1 MKSRKCISYLDE
13 NAPGFLVEYR
23 GDFRGQMDKIDYA
36 CGDMITDT
44 WAVVSVSEENL
55 ERLRVDVPAISFI
68 EVRTVYVLQDIS
80 PSVVDNINQ
89 IKVNPYLNLTGRGV
103 VVGLVDTGIN
113 YINPEFIREDGTSR
127 ILGIWDQTL
136 EVKKEPYT
144 YVGSIYLEKDINEA
158 LEVQRKG
165 GNPYDIVPSKDDIG
179 HGTAMAGIIGARG
192 YNGEMQGIAN
202 DCDFLV
208 VKLLESPN
216 YKKIMRENN
225 LPEVPAY
232 NNTEVLAGIEF
243 LQRTAIDIK
252 KPLVLFLGVGSND
265 GSHDGYS
272 ITSGYI
278 TSLASKGGTIY
289 VTGTGNQGNGEGHA
303 MGIINNLGEVHVVE
317 LLVPRAMAILT
328 IYIWVRKPNRLSLSI
343 VSPTGEET
351 GFLVN
356 QIATLIERNFYSID
370 THVGVRVYDPES
382 LTGHQ
387 LFTLRFTNIK
397 PGIWKFKLKG
407 DLIFDGRYDIWLKGK
422 ELLPEGMKFMRPDA
436 NTTLTIPST
445 ARNTIS
451 VAYYDGST
459 DSVIAESGRGF
470 NANDYIKPDIATV
483 GTDVLTISKDGSKV
497 VAVNGSSVATAI
509 TSGVSALFLQW
520 AIINRNDPA
529 VSSGKL
535 RSLLI
540 YGADR
545 EDEKT
550 YPNEEWGYGK
560 LNVTAGFDI
569 LGGNYRGLNNI
580 NKFYEYYF
588 NELFIRMPK
597 ELADKADMNIKL
609 REKSGEFNGEFTKKS
624 DIYDERNYG
633 HYIVQYYGT
642 YSEEVN
648 FPDRIYVTPID
659 NNYAIL
665 SIKLNLLKNLEDTRE
680 VVKVFNKYID
690 NTSFGILYVQ
700 PPDLYSL
707 QDISAVESALN
718 NPIQA
723 KVPLGLTGKGVVVG
737 IIDTGI
743 DYLNEEFKDKDGNT
757 RIVEIWDQTI
767 DGEGDLNKA
776 AIFGK
781 VYVRDEINRAIQV
794 QKDGG
799 NPYEIVTSKDEK
811 GHGTNMAGIVGAAGY
826 NPDLMGI
833 APECEY
839 LVVKLVEAVA
849 FKEFNKYGPDISPY
863 NSLAIFSALNY
874 MKEYAIRE
882 RKPLVIL
889 MPLGTTNGNHRGEH
903 ILDAYI
909 ESISKSVGVV
919 VVTGT
924 GNEGMSDGHVSGM
937 IENSGKNKEIEMF
950 VGGSQRI
957 FYVGIWID
965 VPGIA
970 DLTLISPSGQTTGTI
985 RAVLNQNEY
994 YTFILEDTNVD
1005 IYFDLPEKFSGDE
1018 LIRLYFYDI
1027 EPGTWRIR
1035 LQAQRG
1041 KNVKYNAWMWQ
1052 KEFVAPGT
1060 RFAPSDPYGT
1070 ITIPADCDY
1079 TLSVAAFNQNN
1090 GNLLSYSGVALM
1102 DNYLGRID
1110 FAAGGV
1116 NTMTVGLNN
1125 TTAIINGTS
1134 LSAAIG
1140 AGICALLFQWGIVRG
1155 NYPYMYSQ
1163 SIKTFL
1169 RRGTVQRRGDV
1180 YPNQQL
1186 GYGIINIYKVFES
1199 MT

>member
-1 MKSRKCISYLDE
+1 MSKCNYLDE
-13 NAPGFLVEYR
+13 NASGFLVEYR
-23 GDFRGQMDKIDYA
+23 GNFKEQIAKVDYA
-36 CGDMITDT
+36 CGDVLTDNL
-44 WAVVSVSEENL
+44 AVVSVSEADVD
-55 ERLRVDVPAISFI
+55 RLREDVPAISFI
-68 EVRTVYVLQDIS
+68 EPRSVYILQELS

-103 VVGLVDTGIN
+103 VAGLVDTGIN
-113 YINPEFIREDGTSR
+113 YTNPEFIREDGTSR

-136 EVKKEPYT
+136 NTKTEPYV
-144 YVGSIYLEKDINEA
+144 YVGSVYNNEDINKA
-158 LEVQRKG
+158 LEVQRGG
-165 GNPYDIVPSKDDIG
+165 GNPYDSVPSKDDNG

-192 YNGEMQGIAN
+192 YNGQMEGIAN
-202 DCDFLV
+202 DCDFLI

-216 YKKIMRENN
+216 YKKILRENN
-225 LPEVPAY
+225 LPEVPVY

-243 LQRTAIDIK
+243 LKNTAYELR

-265 GSHDGYS
+265 GSHDGYG
-272 ITSGYI
+272 ITSGYL

-289 VTGTGNQGNGEGHA
+289 VAGTGNQGNSEGHVS
-303 MGIINNLGEVHVVE
+303 GLIQNVGEIDTVE
-317 LLVPRAMAILT
+317 LYVPMDMKLFT
-328 IYIWVRKPNRLSLSI
+328 LYIWIRKPNRVALSI

-356 QIATLIERNFYSID
+356 QIITTIERNFYSID
-370 THVGVRVYDPES
+370 THVEVRIYDPEY

-387 LFTLRFTNIK
+387 LFTLRFNDIK
-397 PGIWKFKLKG
+397 PGIWKFKLQG
-407 DLIFDGRYDIWLKGK
+407 SLIFDGRYDIWLECK
-422 ELLPEGMKFMRPDA
+422 EIIPEGMKFFKSSAD
-436 NTTLTIPST
+436 TTLAIPST
-445 ARNTIS
+445 ARKNIS
-451 VAYYDGST
+451 VAYYNGKT
-459 DSVIAESGRGF
+459 EAVMAESGRGF
-470 NANDYIKPDIATV
+470 NANGYIKPDIATA
-483 GTDVLTISKDGSKV
+483 GTNVLTISRDGSRV
-497 VAVNGSSVATAI
+497 ISVSGSSVATAI
-509 TSGVSALFLQW
+509 TAGVSALFLQW
-520 AIINRNDPA
+520 AVVNRNDIA

-540 YGADR
+540 YSADR
-545 EDEKT
+545 EEEKI

-560 LNVTAGFDI
+560 LNISSGFDI
-569 LGGNYRGLNNI
+569 LSGNYRSLYYI
-580 NKFYEYYF
+580 NKFYEDYF
-588 NELFIRMPK
+588 NGLFIRMPR
-597 ELADKADMNIKL
+597 ELASQAEMNLKL
-609 REKSGEFNGEFTKKS
+609 REKISDEKS
-624 DIYDERNYG
+624 TITEKYEIYNSLNYG
-633 HYIVQYYGT
+633 HYIVQYYGV
-642 YSEEVN
+642 YNDN
-648 FPDRIYVTPID
+648 FNAQDKVYVTKID
-659 NNYAIL
+659 DNYAIV
-665 SIKLNLLKNLEDTRE
+665 SIRLDLIKNPENTR
-680 VVKVFNKYID
+680 KVIEIFDQYNKDYLG
-690 NTSFGILYVQ
+690 FGILYVQ

-718 NPIQA
+718 NPIQS

-767 DGEGDLNKA
+767 QGEGDLSRK

-781 VYVRDEINRAIQV
+781 VYVRDEINKAIEV
-794 QKDGG
+794 QKSGG
-799 NPYEIVTSKDEK
+799 NPYDVVPSKDEK
-811 GHGTNMAGIVGAAGY
+811 GHGTHMAGIVGAAGY
-826 NPDLMGI
+826 NPDIMGV

-839 LVVKLVEAVA
+839 LVVKLLEAVA
-849 FKEFNKYGPDISPY
+849 FKEYSKFSTGVSPY
-863 NSLAIFSALNY
+863 NSMAIFSALNY
-874 MKEYAIRE
+874 MREYAIRE
-882 RKPLVIL
+882 SRPLVIL

-903 ILDAYI
+903 ILNAYI
-909 ESISKSVGVV
+909 ESISKNVGILVV
-919 VVTGT
+919 NGT
-924 GNEGMSDGHVSGM
+924 GNEGMGDGHVSGV
-937 IENSGKNKEIEMF
+937 IDAGGKSKEIEM
-950 VGGSQRI
+950 VIGKKQEI

-965 VPGIA
+965 LPGIA
-970 DLTLISPSGQTTGTI
+970 DLTLISPSGQATGTI
-985 RAVLNQNEY
+985 RAILNQSEY
-994 YTFILEDTNVD
+994 YSFILEDTQVD

-1027 EPGTWRIR
+1027 DPGTWRIR

-1041 KNVKYNAWMWQ
+1041 ENIKYNAWMWQ
-1052 KEFVAPGT
+1052 KEFVGEGT

-1079 TLSVAAFNQNN
+1079 TVSVAAFNQNN
-1090 GNLLSYSGVALM
+1090 GNLLPYSGVALM

-1134 LSAAIG
+1134 LSAGVG

-1180 YPNQQL
+1180 YPNQQT
-1186 GYGIINIYKVFES
+1186 GYGIINLYKIFEE